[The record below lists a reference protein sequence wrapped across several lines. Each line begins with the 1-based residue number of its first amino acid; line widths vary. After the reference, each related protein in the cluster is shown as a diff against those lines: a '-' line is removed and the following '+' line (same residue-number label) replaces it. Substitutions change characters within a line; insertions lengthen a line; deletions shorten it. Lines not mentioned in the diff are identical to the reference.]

1 MIHHVGL
8 EVKADQLDACVAFWE
23 LLGWTEVAVPDGIG
37 DAGRWL
43 QAGAQQIHLLVVDAP
58 TAPHAGHV
66 AVVDADLDATAG
78 RLAAGGFEVLERT
91 RYWGARRV
99 FTRSPGGHR
108 VELMSAPPGDAEGPA
123 DAAEGAEASVDSRA
137 PGGDPPRGAP

>member
-8 EVKADQLDACVAFWE
+8 EVHAEQLDACVAFWE
-23 LLGWTEVAVPDGIG
+23 LLSWTEVAVPDGIG

-43 QAGAQQIHLLVVDAP
+43 QSSAQHGADGDRSGGATAHQIHLQVVADPVAP
-58 TAPHAGHV
+58 RVGHV
-66 AVVDADLDATAG
+66 ALVDRELDVTVE
-78 RLAAGGFEVLERT
+78 RLAAAGFEVLERT

-108 VELMSAPPGDAEGPA
+108 VELMSAPPG
-123 DAAEGAEASVDSRA
+123 GAGGEEDRAS
-137 PGGDPPRGAP
+137 